1 MFEGRYLMRTII
13 LVYYKNHDNNS
24 GEIINN
30 NNDNNNYNNYDNGR
44 KTHLQRS
51 SVRDVMKIL

>member
-13 LVYYKNHDNNS
+13 FVYYNNNDNNS

-30 NNDNNNYNNYDNGR
+30 NNDNNNYNNYEMINRVGKHIYR
-44 KTHLQRS
+44 GHL
-51 SVRDVMKIL
+51 